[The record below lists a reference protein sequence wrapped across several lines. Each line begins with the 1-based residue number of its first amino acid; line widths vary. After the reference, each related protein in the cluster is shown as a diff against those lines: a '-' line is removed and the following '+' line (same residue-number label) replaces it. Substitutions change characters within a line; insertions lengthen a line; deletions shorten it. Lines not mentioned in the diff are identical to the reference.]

1 MSETINIKAREDRI
15 KRKKVKMIENSILDI
30 FIEQKLTIN
39 ECREALKATET
50 TIERVVGNAIVQYND

>member
-1 MSETINIKAREDRI
+1 
-15 KRKKVKMIENSILDI
+15 MIENSILDI